1 MGDIVIGSGPAG
13 VSVATALLAR
23 GRRVQLID
31 GGKELEAERAQRR
44 AALAARAPS
53 DWSRTE
59 REIWTEP
66 QFHAPEGQ
74 VRRFGSDF
82 AMEPA
87 RETLASP
94 PPWFALRASRAV
106 GGLSNLWGA
115 AVLPYRQADM
125 AGWPIGADDLAPHY
139 RAVAGFMP
147 IAGQVDDLQAEFP
160 ALDMQAAGAMAPG
173 VQGAA
178 LLERLGRARGRLAR
192 MGVRVGAAR
201 VAVGPGCTGCGM
213 CLHGC
218 PWGLIWSAGQQVAA
232 LNGRDGFSYQQ
243 GRVAQGFRETGDG
256 VEVTLAGGDVLRADR
271 LFIAAGVLETA
282 RLLLRSGV
290 AEDLELRDSQHG
302 FLPLIQ
308 RWRTRARVDR
318 MPLTTLP
325 QLFAELDAPDVSPHL
340 VHAQLYTWNEFFARD
355 LIANY
360 GFGLPPLGAALRA
373 LARRLVVAQVFLH
386 SDHSARIALRLAPD
400 GRLAAELR
408 ANPDT
413 GARLKRAQ
421 TRIGRALAA
430 GGLIA
435 LGPASRPGAPGSSFH
450 LGASLAMARRP
461 GARQSDVLGR
471 PQGLTRVHV
480 VDASVLPEIPAATI
494 TFSVMANAHR
504 IGSLA
509 P

>member
-31 GGKELEAERAQRR
+31 GGKELEAERVQRR
-44 AALAARAPS
+44 AALAARDPA
-53 DWSRTE
+53 DWSRAE
-59 REIWTEP
+59 RDTWTEP

-74 VRRFGSDF
+74 VRRCGSDF

-115 AVLPYRQADM
+115 AVLPYRKADM
-125 AGWPIGADDLAPHY
+125 AGWPIGIDDLAPHY
-139 RAVAGFMP
+139 RAVADFMP
-147 IAGQVDDLQAEFP
+147 IAGQVDDLQEKFP
-160 ALDMQAAGAMAPG
+160 ALDMQGAGAMAPG

-178 LLERLGRARGRLAR
+178 LLERLAGARDRLAR
-192 MGVRVGAAR
+192 LGVCVGAAR
-201 VAVGPGCTGCGM
+201 VAVGPGCKRCGL

-232 LNGRDGFSYQQ
+232 LAGRDGFSYQQ
-243 GRVAQGFRETGDG
+243 GRLAQGFRETGGG

-282 RLLLRSGV
+282 RLLMRSGV
-290 AEDLELRDSQHG
+290 AEELVLRDSQHG

-308 RWRTRARVDR
+308 RWRARPRVDR

-325 QLFAELDAPDVSPHL
+325 QLFAEIDAPDVSPHL

-386 SDHSARIALRLAPD
+386 SDHSAQIALRLAPD
-400 GRLAAELR
+400 GRLAADLR

-413 GARLKRAQ
+413 GATLKRAQ
-421 TRIGRALAA
+421 ARIGRALAA
-430 GGLIA
+430 GGLSA
-435 LGPASRPGAPGSSFH
+435 LGLASRPGAPGSGFH
-450 LGASLAMARRP
+450 VGASLAMARTP
-461 GARQSDVLGR
+461 DARQSDVLGR
-471 PQGLTRVHV
+471 PHGLARVHV

-494 TFSVMANAHR
+494 TYSVMANAHR